1 MEPTASTAPSEM
13 EVPAAHAGR
22 RLDKFL
28 RAQFKGVPAGLI
40 FRHLRKGGIRVNG
53 RKADGG
59 YRIQEGDVLTLP
71 AFEVQDTAPKQ
82 PPPKALVQRLNRA
95 IVYEDEQLLIVD
107 KPAGVPVHVGT
118 GHRGGVIEALRADR
132 PHEPDLDLAHRLDRE
147 TSGLLILTKTPAML
161 RYLSELFAQ
170 GDAVRRDYVAL
181 VRGAWP
187 ERLTELTDPIART
200 PRGVIVAA
208 DGDPALTRTRVRRR
222 FGDVATLLDV
232 ELITGRKHQIRVHT
246 SHAGHPIAG
255 DDKYGDAAFT
265 SRVGGSGLFLHAT
278 GLSFPLPDGETLTV
292 TSPTPDSWQR
302 IFDRLAGRPP
312 AGNRRGGQRRRGGR
326 RPGRRG

>member
-82 PPPKALVQRLNRA
+82 PPPKALVEQLNRA

-170 GDAVRRDYVAL
+170 GDAVRRDYAAL
-181 VRGAWP
+181 VKGAWP
-187 ERLTELTDPIART
+187 ERLRELTDPLLRT
-200 PRGVIVAA
+200 PRGVVVAA
-208 DGDPALTRTRVRRR
+208 DGDPALTRARVRRR
-222 FGDVATLLDV
+222 FGDTATLVDV

-246 SHAGHPIAG
+246 SHVGHPIAG
-255 DDKYGDAAFT
+255 DEKYGDQAFT
-265 SRVGGSGLFLHAT
+265 SRVGARGLFLHAT

-292 TSPTPDSWQR
+292 TSPTPDSWQGT
-302 IFDRLAGRPP
+302 FNRLAGRPS
-312 AGNRRGGQRRRGGR
+312 AGDRRGGRGREGAR
-326 RPGRRG
+326 RPGRRR